1 MNQIINKSGVKERD
15 VLLEVKGLKKHFPIE
30 EGFLRKIVGHVK
42 AVDGV
47 DFYIHEGETLGLVG
61 ESGCGKSLTNLALMG
76 LLPREAKINADELI
90 FDGLDLLS
98 INERKWSVIRGKK
111 VSMIFQDPMSALN
124 PCFSV
129 RYQLEEAIKSNHV
142 GIPTDQVYPMAL
154 DLLDMVGIPDSKSR
168 IECYPY
174 ELSGGMAQRV
184 MIAMAISGHPK
195 LLIADEPTTA
205 LDVTIQL
212 QILKLLKEIQ
222 KKNNMSIIFVSHD
235 LNVISKVSDQ
245 VQVMYAGEI
254 VEKGTRDQII
264 CEHRHPYT
272 NGLLKSLP
280 GSQIDKSQLYSIPG
294 IVPDLKARPSGCQ
307 FAPRCSHVK
316 EECKRN
322 DRIITSHEN
331 THSWKCINPV
341 IGN

>member
-1 MNQIINKSGVKERD
+1 
-15 VLLEVKGLKKHFPIE
+15 
-30 EGFLRKIVGHVK
+30 
-42 AVDGV
+42 
-47 DFYIHEGETLGLVG
+47 
-61 ESGCGKSLTNLALMG
+61 MG
-76 LLPREAKINADELI
+76 LLPKEAKITADELT

-98 INERKWSVIRGKK
+98 IKEKKWSVIRGKK
-111 VSMIFQDPMSALN
+111 IGMIFQDPMSALN

-129 RYQLEEAIKSNHV
+129 RYQLEEAIRSNHV
-142 GIPTDQVYPMAL
+142 GIPSDQVYPMAL

-174 ELSGGMAQRV
+174 ELSGGIAQRV
-184 MIAMAISGHPK
+184 MIAIAISGHPK

-222 KKNNMSIIFVSHD
+222 QKNNMSIIFVSHD
-235 LNVISKVSDQ
+235 LNVISKVSDE

-254 VEKGTRDQII
+254 VEKGTRDHII
-264 CEHRHPYT
+264 SDHRHPYT

-280 GSQIDKSQLYSIPG
+280 GSQLDKSQLYSIPG
-294 IVPDLKARPSGCQ
+294 IVPDLKSSAQWLSI
-307 FAPRCSHVK
+307 CSSLPQVK
-316 EECKRN
+316 EECQQN
-322 DRIITSHEN
+322 DKVLTTHDSN
-331 THSWKCINPV
+331 HSWKCINPV

>member
-1 MNQIINKSGVKERD
+1 MLLSVKNLSISFDTENGRFEAVRNISFSVDKNQ
-15 VLLEVKGLKKHFPIE
+15 
-30 EGFLRKIVGHVK
+30 
-42 AVDGV
+42 
-47 DFYIHEGETLGLVG
+47 TLGVVG

-76 LLPREAKINADELI
+76 LLPKEAKITADELT

-98 INERKWSVIRGKK
+98 INEKKWSVIRGKK
-111 VSMIFQDPMSALN
+111 IGMIFQDPMSALN

-129 RYQLEEAIKSNHV
+129 RYQLEEAIRSNHV
-142 GIPTDQVYPMAL
+142 GIPSDQVYPMAL

-222 KKNNMSIIFVSHD
+222 QKNNMSIIFVSHD
-235 LNVISKVSDQ
+235 LNVISKVSDE

-254 VEKGTRDQII
+254 VEKGTRDHII
-264 CEHRHPYT
+264 SDHRHPYT

-280 GSQIDKSQLYSIPG
+280 GSQLDKSQLYSIPG
-294 IVPDLKARPSGCQ
+294 IVPDLKSRPNGCQ
-307 FAPRCSHVK
+307 FAPRCPQVK
-316 EECKRN
+316 EECQQN
-322 DRIITSHEN
+322 DKVLTTHESN
-331 THSWKCINPV
+331 HSWKCINPV